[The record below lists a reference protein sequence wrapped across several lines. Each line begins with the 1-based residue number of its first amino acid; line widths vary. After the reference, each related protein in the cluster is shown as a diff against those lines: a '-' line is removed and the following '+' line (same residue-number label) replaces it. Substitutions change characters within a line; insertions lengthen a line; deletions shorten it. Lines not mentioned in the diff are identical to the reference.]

1 MKVRSHRSLW
11 VPKGKNITIPWKQ
24 LVPGIRSCQ
33 DPWESALSLLPL
45 LILACIPYFFIH
57 RVFVPLNSCKK
68 KQKTKKSLH
77 NRFWVLSHSYRK
89 LVSNMKVELK
99 FLVWI
104 FEMEFFQA
112 LILSIFTDFP
122 GLKPVRPHPCARA
135 IQSLLLRAPSSPLT
149 WAAPCRQAD

>member
-33 DPWESALSLLPL
+33 DPWESALSLLLL

-57 RVFVPLNSCKK
+57 RVFVPLNSCKTK
-68 KQKTKKSLH
+68 NKKSLH
-77 NRFWVLSHSYRK
+77 NRFWVLSHSSKK

-99 FLVWI
+99 SLFWI
-104 FEMEFFQA
+104 LEMEFFQA
-112 LILSIFTDFP
+112 LILSIFTDLP

-135 IQSLLLRAPSSPLT
+135 TQSLLLGAPSSPLT

>member
-57 RVFVPLNSCKK
+57 RVFVPLNSRQKK
-68 KQKTKKSLH
+68 KKSLH
-77 NRFWVLSHSYRK
+77 NRFWVLSPSSKK
-89 LVSNMKVELK
+89 LVSSMKVELK
-99 FLVWI
+99 SLFWI
-104 FEMEFFQA
+104 LEMEFFQA
-112 LILSIFTDFP
+112 LILYIFTDCP
-122 GLKPVRPHPCARA
+122 GLKPVRPYPCARA
-135 IQSLLLRAPSSPLT
+135 IQSLLLRAPSSPPT